1 MIMKYKKTIIIIILV
16 LAVFASAGLFL
27 VLNTKAQVKDLF
39 RMNKELQEAGYY
51 MGDFEFKMMG
61 VLYWLDKGEY
71 YHGLSQLNKLHHQF
85 ITKDGLIKVPE
96 FKNKEEEIDFYL
108 NLQNPKTGAFIDDA
122 YPYAVYNEITENIIN
137 NLDALTK
144 ESGQPLTLKYPLK
157 YLDEINTP
165 EKLKLFLDDVAYVSW
180 ISTKFP
186 QTSYVFARS
195 ILSYANGEGV
205 MEEKGLYKFSDEWK
219 LALLQWFYDNQDP
232 ETGFWGPRSRG
243 DRKLLEKD
251 LTNTASIIKAFVDKD
266 GKDIY
271 PLFPLRY
278 GSQMLKTALEVMSEP
293 TPNTDDLDEWHEW
306 ELKMGKG
313 TYMLTRY
320 AWQYASEEDKAKAKE
335 LIENLV
341 RTNFAKC
348 YIPEEGAFSYYPNG
362 EHASL
367 DGSGFFSIFKDIG
380 ALSSE
385 KQRKL
390 WGEPEKIITDLGSQK
405 ASVLI
410 EKDLDLIAK
419 KENINSLRVYKADA
433 DYDNLMQG
441 VFAIFYPNKSSISDI
456 MELTAKMKKWI
467 ETTPQT
473 MGNWTSREEVIQEL
487 ETVVFEEAPVYEK
500 DAAIESM
507 NLILQENDKVV
518 VIGFDALQI
527 PRYRIV
533 FEKL

>member
-1 MIMKYKKTIIIIILV
+1 
-16 LAVFASAGLFL
+16 
-27 VLNTKAQVKDLF
+27 
-39 RMNKELQEAGYY
+39 
-51 MGDFEFKMMG
+51 
-61 VLYWLDKGEY
+61 
-71 YHGLSQLNKLHHQF
+71 
-85 ITKDGLIKVPE
+85 
-96 FKNKEEEIDFYL
+96 
-108 NLQNPKTGAFIDDA
+108 
-122 YPYAVYNEITENIIN
+122 
-137 NLDALTK
+137 
-144 ESGQPLTLKYPLK
+144 
-157 YLDEINTP
+157 
-165 EKLKLFLDDVAYVSW
+165 
-180 ISTKFP
+180 
-186 QTSYVFARS
+186 
-195 ILSYANGEGV
+195 
-205 MEEKGLYKFSDEWK
+205 
-219 LALLQWFYDNQDP
+219 
-232 ETGFWGPRSRG
+232 
-243 DRKLLEKD
+243 LEKD